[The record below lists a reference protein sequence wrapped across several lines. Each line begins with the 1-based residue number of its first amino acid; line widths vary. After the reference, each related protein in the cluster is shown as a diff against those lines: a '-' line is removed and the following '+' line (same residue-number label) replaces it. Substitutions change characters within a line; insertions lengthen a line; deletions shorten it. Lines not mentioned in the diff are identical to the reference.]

1 MLFIVKGHRFYFYLL
16 SEVYH
21 LRIVTNR
28 RVFVWISFC
37 RFQKMTEK
45 EKQEMNKSE
54 GGASSA
60 KKARLSTD
68 DTQFKTKCTGYA
80 KTLKT
85 SACN

>member
-1 MLFIVKGHRFYFYLL
+1 
-16 SEVYH
+16 
-21 LRIVTNR
+21 
-28 RVFVWISFC
+28 
-37 RFQKMTEK
+37 MTEK

-68 DTQFKTKCTGYA
+68 ETQFKTKGTGHT

-85 SACN
+85 SACNEVCR

>member
-1 MLFIVKGHRFYFYLL
+1 MFLLTVLPLLCFSIFYISGNTKLI
-16 SEVYH
+16 E
-21 LRIVTNR
+21 
-28 RVFVWISFC
+28 FVFC

-68 DTQFKTKCTGYA
+68 ETQFKTKGIGHA
-80 KTLKT
+80 KTCKT
-85 SACN
+85 STYY